1 MLRAMD
7 YAIMGIFGFLLLLY
21 KFLRD
26 WYGTRDVPRKID
38 EQAAKLLREEGYRIQ
53 ARAAVKYIDFAIEGK
68 TQRQKVKADLVVRRG
83 LKKYVAEVNAKEAG
97 SVRNADIRRRILEY
111 QIAFA
116 PSGIM
121 TVDMDRERV
130 KIITIGNRRRFT
142 QVVAAGAVASLGAL
156 VYLLTRSLP

>member
-1 MLRAMD
+1 MD

-130 KIITIGNRRRFT
+130 KIITIGNRRYFT
-142 QVVAAGAVASLGAL
+142 QVVAAGVVACLGAL

>member
-1 MLRAMD
+1 
-7 YAIMGIFGFLLLLY
+7 MGIFGFLLLLY

-130 KIITIGNRRRFT
+130 KIITIGNRRRLT

>member
-130 KIITIGNRRRFT
+130 KIITIGNRRRLT

>member
-130 KIITIGNRRRFT
+130 KIITIGNRRRLT
-142 QVVAAGAVASLGAL
+142 QVVAAGVVACLGAL